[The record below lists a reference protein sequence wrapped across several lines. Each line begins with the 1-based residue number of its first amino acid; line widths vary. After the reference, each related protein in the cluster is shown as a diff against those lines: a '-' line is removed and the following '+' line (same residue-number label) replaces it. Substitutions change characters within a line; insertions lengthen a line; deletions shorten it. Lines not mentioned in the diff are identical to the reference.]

1 MRNKGISRDNYLV
14 WDILLNNNFK
24 RISKNLKFM
33 TLNKYVRPQVRE
45 VEIDEEENLL
55 AGSGYG
61 LNDSPTSGL
70 GNNAPSVGSEDG
82 ESHEV
87 CAKQNVQSL
96 WDE

>member
-1 MRNKGISRDNYLV
+1 
-14 WDILLNNNFK
+14 
-24 RISKNLKFM
+24 M